1 VNVGAI
7 MTQSVT
13 VRGLGAARSGP
24 TRVTAGSLL
33 KALREASLAP
43 AAP

>member
-13 VRGLGAARSGP
+13 VRGLGEARSGP
-24 TRVTAGSLL
+24 TQGTAGSPL